1 MAVLPTTSGSWASL
15 QPRAIATL
23 VMGGLGHQSKPL
35 HGEIG
40 SRRYGEHMTL
50 SMINHRNY
58 VRTELLLKWPITM
71 SAGPNSRG
79 VTHAATALTGTWG
92 GLRRN
97 TGKHYTSCNLKN

>member
-1 MAVLPTTSGSWASL
+1 MAVLPTISGSWASL
-15 QPRAIATL
+15 QPGATATS
-23 VMGGLGHQSKPL
+23 VMGGRGHQSKPF

-40 SRRYGEHMTL
+40 SRRYGERITL

-79 VTHAATALTGTWG
+79 VTPAATVLTGTWG
-92 GLRRN
+92 GLRRH
-97 TGKHYTSCNLKN
+97 TGKHYSSCNLKN